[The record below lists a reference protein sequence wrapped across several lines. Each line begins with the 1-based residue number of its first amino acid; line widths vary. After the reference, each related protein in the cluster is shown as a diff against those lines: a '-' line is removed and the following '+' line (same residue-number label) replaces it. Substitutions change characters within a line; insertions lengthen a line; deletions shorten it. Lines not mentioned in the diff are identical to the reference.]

1 MNAANGLRPF
11 RVAVVGAGPAG
22 LYLADQLTYESE
34 IATVVDL
41 FERLPVPFGLLR
53 YGVAP
58 DHPTIKSAA
67 ETFQEILDRPQVNLY
82 CNVQVGRDILVA
94 ELRERYD
101 AVVYANGADTDRRL
115 GIEGEGLPGSISATD
130 FVKWYNGHPEAS
142 AHDLRGAKSVVVIGA
157 GNVALD
163 VARILVKDA
172 KLLTDTDIPSDVL
185 NTLGASSVT
194 DVHIVARRGPE
205 FARFTT
211 KEVRELGGLDGV
223 DVIVD
228 PEEIPAEDPD
238 GLGPVGRRNLGV
250 LRGWATKQATG
261 APRRVHLHFGAR
273 PERLL
278 GDATVR
284 GIRVATARGSVDVDA
299 HLVIRAIGYRSQPID
314 GVSFDEESGT
324 IPHQDHRVRYGD
336 GGGPVE
342 YAVGWVKRGPSGIL
356 GTNRGDAADTAAAIR
371 ADFGGA
377 SKVSPSSTMGD
388 VFTERGVVFLGKE
401 SWSRIVRHERAL
413 GADCGRGRVKIQDW
427 QTLVDIGRAVG
438 ENSGVVPE
446 YSSSRG

>member
-1 MNAANGLRPF
+1 MNAANELRPF
-11 RVAVVGAGPAG
+11 RVAVVGSGPAG
-22 LYLADQLTYESE
+22 LYLADQLTYDSE

-41 FERLPVPFGLLR
+41 FERLPVPFGPLR
-53 YGVAP
+53 YGVAL

-82 CNVQVGRDILVA
+82 CNVQVGRDISVA

-115 GIEGEGLPGSISATD
+115 GIEGEELPGSTSATD
-130 FVKWYNGHPEAS
+130 FVKWYNGHPEAD
-142 AHDLRGAKSVVVIGA
+142 AHDLRGVKSVAVIGA

-172 KLLTDTDIPSDVL
+172 KLLTDTDIPAGVL
-185 NTLGASSVT
+185 NTLAASSVT
-194 DVHIVARRGPE
+194 DVHLIARRGPE

-211 KEVRELGGLDGV
+211 KELRELCGLDGV

-228 PEEIPAEDPD
+228 PEEIPADDPD
-238 GLGPVGRRNLGV
+238 GLGSVGRRNLGV
-250 LRGWATKQATG
+250 LRSWATQARAG
-261 APRRVHLHFGAR
+261 APRRVHLRFDAR
-273 PERLL
+273 PEQLL
-278 GDATVR
+278 GDASVR

-299 HLVIRAIGYRSQPID
+299 HLVIRAIGYRSQPIA
-314 GVSFDEESGT
+314 GVSFNEESGT
-324 IPHQDHRVRYGD
+324 IPHQDHRVRRGD
-336 GGGPVE
+336 DVAGRE

-356 GTNRGDAADTAAAIR
+356 GTNRGDAADTAHAIR
-371 ADFGGA
+371 ADFGRT
-377 SKVSPSSTMGD
+377 SKVLPSSTVED
-388 VFTERGVVFLGKE
+388 VFAERGVVFLDKE
-401 SWSRIVRHERAL
+401 SWRRIVRHELAL